1 MTDSELKKREFYYY
15 FLDIQTRWM
24 DNDVYGHINNVIY
37 YSYFDTVI
45 NRYLIEVGGLDIQN
59 SPVIGVTAETRCQ
72 FFESVSYPEELQ
84 AGLRVKRIGN
94 SSVVYN
100 IGIFQKNPERMLAAG
115 YFVHV
120 FVNRSSNQPI
130 SIPYKI
136 REALNKII

>member
-1 MTDSELKKREFYYY
+1 VTDSELKKREFYYY

-84 AGLRVKRIGN
+84 AGLRVKKIGN

-100 IGIFQKNPERMLAAG
+100 IGIFQKNLGHMLAAG

-120 FVNRSSNQPI
+120 FVNRSNNQPI

>member
-1 MTDSELKKREFYYY
+1 
-15 FLDIQTRWM
+15 M

-84 AGLRVKRIGN
+84 AGLRVKKIGN

-100 IGIFQKNPERMLAAG
+100 IGIFQKNLGHMLAAG

-120 FVNRSSNQPI
+120 FVNRSNNQPI

>member
-1 MTDSELKKREFYYY
+1 VTDSELKKREFYYY